1 MDSHV
6 PSNRNESWTDE
17 KHVHFLNSMEAWFV
31 RTMLENNDRYNLRLD
46 RHLPDS
52 SESTLDC
59 KRNIQT
65 RKRHAISVD
74 FIGTTRSKINGRPDK
89 RSRRPLRSQS
99 YDSSQDQVVPQ
110 IENRTGDK
118 DKKDLPNVP
127 VASMAPAN

>member
-6 PSNRNESWTDE
+6 PSDRNDPWTNE

-31 RTMLENNDRYNLRLD
+31 RTMLENDGRHNLRLD

-59 KRNIQT
+59 KPNQT
-65 RKRHAISVD
+65 RKKHATSD
-74 FIGTTRSKINGRPDK
+74 FIGTTGSKRKGRPDK
-89 RSRRPLRSQS
+89 RARRPPSKPH
-99 YDSSQDQVVPQ
+99 DSSQDQVVPQ

-118 DKKDLPNVP
+118 DEEDLPNVP